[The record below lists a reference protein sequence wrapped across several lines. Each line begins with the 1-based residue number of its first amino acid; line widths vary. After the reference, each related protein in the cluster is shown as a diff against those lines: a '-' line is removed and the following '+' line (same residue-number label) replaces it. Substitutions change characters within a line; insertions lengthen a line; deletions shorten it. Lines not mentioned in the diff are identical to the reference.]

1 VKRPVWHFELV
12 RDTNAPFA
20 LVREALLKGQDYR
33 HWHPRRRSASPEII
47 EDGECFEILCR
58 YKGLGVTEEASYR
71 VERAN
76 ANANANADGRL
87 LLIYK
92 NRFKGWPV
100 LPLMGWWRIRSE
112 HIWERLIASLKEG

>member
-20 LVREALLKGQDYR
+20 LAREALLKGQDY
-33 HWHPRRRSASPEII
+33 HLWHPRRRSAFPEII
-47 EDGECFEILCR
+47 EDGESFEILCR
-58 YKGLGVTEEASYR
+58 YQGPGVVEEARYR

-76 ANANANADGRL
+76 ANGRL

-92 NRFKGWPV
+92 NRFKGWLV

-112 HIWERLIASLKEG
+112 NIWERFIASLGEG